1 MASFAGKPGT
11 GGAAPW
17 FDSGTQKNSGRNI
30 PAVAISACMV
40 GSEDRLLLLLEKRF
54 HFGIGR
60 LLLQILQEI
69 RDRLNRIRQRD
80 GVDIPRCIKDIDG
93 IVDMIS
99 RSLNDYRA
107 IYGPVSI
114 EQAAEID
121 IITVRIGQR
130 LIPRSRRCFG
140 RGTDIDCMIRQN
152 SCRSQRF
159 HAAGIVLYRE
169 SAFKINGIL
178 HQPQSDLLHI

>member
-1 MASFAGKPGT
+1 MTLFAGKPGT

-40 GSEDRLLLLLEKRF
+40 GSEDRLLLFLEKRF

-121 IITVRIGQR
+121 VVTVRIGQR
-130 LIPRSRRCFG
+130 FLSRSRRCRG
-140 RGTDIDCMIRQN
+140 RGADIACMIRQR
-152 SCRSQRF
+152 SCRPQRIQ
-159 HAAGIVLYRE
+159 AAGIVLYRV
-169 SAFKINGIL
+169 SAVKIIGI
-178 HQPQSDLLHI
+178 